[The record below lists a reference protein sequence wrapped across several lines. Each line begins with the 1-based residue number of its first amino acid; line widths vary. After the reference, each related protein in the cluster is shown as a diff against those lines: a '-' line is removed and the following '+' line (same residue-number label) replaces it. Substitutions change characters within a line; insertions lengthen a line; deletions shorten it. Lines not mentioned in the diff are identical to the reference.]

1 MKLRERLKQRRQR
14 KAHERYLRERQRQ
27 RELNAQDT
35 EDAMRNAAENLGVG
49 GQATSWGDGG

>member
-14 KAHERYLRERQRQ
+14 KEHERYLRERERQ

-35 EDAMRNAAENLGVG
+35 EEAARNAAENWGVA
-49 GQATSWGDGG
+49 GQGTSSWGN